1 MACDCY
7 AKEYGLEL
15 WAKWIIRDFRERSDH
30 ILGKS
35 IWQSNEGG
43 CAGDELGTG
52 RWVWRQY
59 QPQLRILTSG
69 SRNKGEGNK
78 GQLKHAV
85 SCGPYR
91 SSSVTPKHWTCVSL
105 RVSHVALL
113 VGIPVFL
120 YWEPLEGRD
129 QPISA
134 APSVKS
140 LHGSYRVE
148 TLQIFVA

>member
-35 IWQSNEGG
+35 IWQSINEGG

-52 RWVWRQY
+52 RWVWRQ
-59 QPQLRILTSG
+59 QPQWRTLNSG
-69 SRNKGEGNK
+69 SRNKGEGNQ
-78 GQLKHAV
+78 GQVKHAV
-85 SCGPYR
+85 SCRPRR
-91 SSSVTPKHWTCVSL
+91 SPSVTPKHWKCVSL
-105 RVSHVALL
+105 RVNHVALQWACQSFST
-113 VGIPVFL
+113 GSRWRADTSPS
-120 YWEPLEGRD
+120 
-129 QPISA
+129 QQ
-134 APSVKS
+134 PSVKS